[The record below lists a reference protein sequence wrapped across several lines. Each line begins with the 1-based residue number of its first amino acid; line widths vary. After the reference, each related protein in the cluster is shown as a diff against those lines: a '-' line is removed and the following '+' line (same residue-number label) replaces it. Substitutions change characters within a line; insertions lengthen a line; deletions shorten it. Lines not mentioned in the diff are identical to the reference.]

1 MKSNLTV
8 QMIKSIGEI
17 ALERLTDFLYDEDID
32 LIQQTALLVEEEL
45 EKMDTDW
52 SAQDVDVILNDI
64 DIHELNEHRQEV
76 LSLNRLGIEY
86 SLGISQMDFI

>member
-32 LIQQTALLVEEEL
+32 LIQQTTLLVEEEL